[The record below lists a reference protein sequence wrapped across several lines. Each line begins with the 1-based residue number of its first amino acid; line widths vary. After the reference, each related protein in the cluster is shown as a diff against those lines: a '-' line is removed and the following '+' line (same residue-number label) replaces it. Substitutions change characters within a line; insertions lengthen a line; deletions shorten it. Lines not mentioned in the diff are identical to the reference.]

1 MIKRII
7 FDIDD
12 TLITFPKDYEISYQ
26 KVIDQYSLGFTGK
39 ELYTAIGEYE
49 NRQEHKR
56 YDKIKM
62 VNLLKEYFNL
72 DIKMNFFESLLEE
85 YSSMITPVNVQDIE
99 TLEYLSKKY
108 ELYALTNYFTEP
120 QEKRMEKAG
129 IKKFFKKIYGGDI
142 VDMKPNETAFREV
155 MGDLKE
161 EECLVVGDSQTM
173 DIDVPFKMEMKV
185 IHFKGDGQKYKTVQT
200 ISELRE
206 IL

>member
-12 TLITFPKDYEISYQ
+12 TLITFPKNYEIGYQ
-26 KVIDQYSLGFTGK
+26 KIIDQYSLGFTAK

-49 NRQEHKR
+49 HIEEYKR
-56 YDKIKM
+56 YDKTNMI
-62 VNLLKEYFNL
+62 NLLKEYFKL
-72 DIKMNFFESLLEE
+72 DITMEFFNSLLEE
-85 YSSMITPVNVQDIE
+85 YNSMITPVSSKDIE

-142 VDMKPNETAFREV
+142 VDKKPAVSAFTTV
-155 MGDLKE
+155 KGDLKE
-161 EECLVVGDSQTM
+161 EECLVIGDSQTM
-173 DIDVPFKMEMKV
+173 DIDVPHK
-185 IHFKGDGQKYKTVQT
+185 IYKSVQT
-200 ISELRE
+200 ISELKE